1 MKIVTIGGGGF
12 IGSHLAKELSAH
24 EVIAV
29 DSLMVNNIYADEP
42 FGELHSRILRDRIAN
57 FAGQLIIADARNYNI
72 LSPICKAVQPDV
84 MIHLAAIAHQGKAQK
99 SPHTT
104 FDHSLRT
111 LENALDIAVNL
122 KVKRFV
128 YFSSSTVY
136 GDWPES
142 GIVDEESPCAPK
154 GIYGSLKLAGEL
166 IVKAYSQAYRL
177 EYTIIRPSALYGP
190 GCVSGRVIQQFIEK
204 ASAGLNLSA
213 TGEALD
219 FTCVD
224 DLVRGVNLA
233 IMSGMAANQTYN
245 LTYGHA
251 RRVSDAAMIVAK
263 HYGVESTVAERDQ
276 TFADRG
282 TLCVDKA
289 RSGLGYQPAWP
300 LETGVQKYIE
310 WFDGF

>member
-1 MKIVTIGGGGF
+1 MKVATIGGGGF
-12 IGSHLAKELSAH
+12 IGPHLARELAGH
-24 EVIAV
+24 EVTAV

-42 FGELHSRILRDRIAN
+42 FGELHSRILRDRIAS

-99 SPHTT
+99 NPHTT

-122 KVKRFV
+122 KVRRFV

-136 GDWPES
+136 GDWPDS
-142 GIVDEESPCAPK
+142 GIVDEETPCAPK

-166 IVKAYSQAYRL
+166 IVKAYSQAYGL

-233 IMSGMAANQTYN
+233 VMSNRAINQTYN

-251 RRVSDAAMIVAK
+251 RRVSNAARIVAK
-263 HYGVESTVAERDQ
+263 HYGVEFTVAVRDQ

-282 TLCVDKA
+282 TLCINRAKRD
-289 RSGLGYQPAWP
+289 LGYAPAWP
-300 LETGVQKYIE
+300 LEAGVQKYIE

>member
-1 MKIVTIGGGGF
+1 MKILTVGGGGF
-12 IGSHLAKELSAH
+12 IGSHLARELSAH

-29 DSLMVNNIYADEP
+29 DSLMVNNIYAEEH

-72 LSPICKAVQPDV
+72 LSPICKAAKPDV
-84 MIHLAAIAHQGKAQK
+84 IIHLAAISHQGKAQK
-99 SPHTT
+99 NPHTT

-142 GIVDEESPCAPK
+142 GIVNEDTPCSPK

-166 IVKAYSQAYRL
+166 LVKAYSQAYGL

-190 GCVSGRVIQQFIEK
+190 GCVSGRVIQQFIER
-204 ASAGLNLSA
+204 ASAGLNLTA

-233 IMSGMAANQTYN
+233 IMSDRAINQTYN

-251 RRVSDAAMIVAK
+251 RRVSNAAMTVAK
-263 HYGVESTVAERDQ
+263 HYGVEFKVAERDQ

-282 TLCVDKA
+282 TLCINRAKRD
-289 RSGLGYQPAWP
+289 LGYDPVWP
-300 LETGVQKYIE
+300 LEAGVQKYIE

>member
-1 MKIVTIGGGGF
+1 MKIIMIGGGGF
-12 IGSHLAKELSAH
+12 IGSHLAPELSAH

-29 DSLMVNNIYADEP
+29 DSLMVNNIYAEEP
-42 FGELHSRILRDRIAN
+42 FGEPHSGILRDRIAN
-57 FAGQLIIADARNYNI
+57 YAGRLIIADARNYNI
-72 LSPICKAVQPDV
+72 LSPICKAAKPDV

-99 SPHTT
+99 NPHTT

-122 KVKRFV
+122 NVKRFV

-142 GIVDEESPCAPK
+142 GIVDETAPCAPK

-166 IVKAYSQAYRL
+166 LVKAYSEAYGL

-190 GCVSGRVIQQFIEK
+190 GCVSGRVIQRFIEK
-204 ASAGLNLSA
+204 ASQGQPVSA

-219 FTCVD
+219 FTYVS
-224 DLVRGVNLA
+224 DLVMGVGLA
-233 IMSGMAANQTYN
+233 VKSPNAVNQTYN
-245 LTYGHA
+245 LTFGEA
-251 RRVSDAAMIVAK
+251 RPVMNAAMLVAN
-263 HYGVESTVAERDQ
+263 HYRVPVYFVPRDE

-289 RSGLGYQPAWP
+289 RKDFGYSPMFA
-300 LETGVQKYIE
+300 LEKGIPQYIE
-310 WFDGF
+310 WFDGL

>member
-12 IGSHLAKELSAH
+12 IGSHLARELSGH
-24 EVIAV
+24 EVVAV

-42 FGELHSRILRDRIAN
+42 FGEPHSRILRDRIAN

-72 LSPICKAVQPDV
+72 LSPLCKAVQPDV

-99 SPHTT
+99 NPHTT

-111 LENALDIAVNL
+111 LENALDISVNL

-136 GDWPES
+136 GDWPAS
-142 GIVDEESPCAPK
+142 GIVDEETPCAPK

-166 IVKAYSQAYRL
+166 IVKAYSQAYGL

-204 ASAGLNLSA
+204 ASAGFNLSA

-224 DLVRGVNLA
+224 DLARGVNLA
-233 IMSGMAANQTYN
+233 IMSDRAVNQTYN

-251 RRVSDAAMIVAK
+251 RRVSNAAMIVAK
-263 HYGVESTVAERDQ
+263 HYGVEFTVAERDQ

-282 TLCVDKA
+282 TLCINKA
-289 RSGLGYQPAWP
+289 RSGFGYAPAWP
-300 LETGVQKYIE
+300 LEAGVQKYIE